1 MAEAKAKI
9 SSYLHG
15 YPNRVGNK
23 NQVVLNMIG
32 PASGYI
38 ADGVLFDK
46 PKHVTYVHKITC
58 SGAKGAGGKRYS
70 VIPIFATNPAPD
82 LATRIRLIFID
93 MDTGVEP
100 ANDTDLSAATFT
112 MELMG
117 TP

>member
-1 MAEAKAKI
+1 MAEQKAKI

-32 PASGYI
+32 PDTGYI

-46 PKHVTYVHKITC
+46 PKHVTYVHNIFC
-58 SGAKGAGGKRYS
+58 SGAKGAAGARYN
-70 VIPIFATNPAPD
+70 VIPVFAVNPAPD
-82 LATRIRLIFID
+82 LATNIRLIFVD
-93 MDTGVEP
+93 LATGLEP
-100 ANDTDLSAATFT
+100 ANDTDLKEATFVMT
-112 MELMG
+112 LVG